1 MNGLDSLSL
10 QLWRCTGSSG
20 YWGLISFVSDCYFQ
34 PPSNPSLSC
43 SLSTMTFPFL
53 SLIVWSTIICP
64 LLDKWPEYYE
74 GANLCG
80 IYNAV
85 GGGNDLHC
93 HQSKSS
99 LFLSTYKAFI
109 IHIVD
114 QIRKKKMKILSCS
127 ATIKSSIM
135 SETIY
140 MTVQTVEPSSIISR
154 PTGSGHFLPH
164 WQNCIVLIIKWKT
177 HFL

>member
-114 QIRKKKMKILSCS
+114 QIREK
-127 ATIKSSIM
+127 
-135 SETIY
+135 
-140 MTVQTVEPSSIISR
+140 
-154 PTGSGHFLPH
+154 
-164 WQNCIVLIIKWKT
+164 KWKYCPAVLQSKVQLWVKQYIWQCKQWSRAQLYPGPQDLGIF
-177 HFL
+177 FLTDKTALSW